1 MRAAYRA
8 LAKAWHPDV
17 NRANESAAQEMMV
30 RLNLAYDRAM
40 KVVRERAQGEQETIL
55 PDAFAVAQQLFV
67 RGLVRD
73 ALRMLNRAPL
83 RDGPWYALQGAI
95 LLRLGEPGA
104 AHASYRAAVRLE
116 PGNEAYRAGALQAA
130 VRMRRKPTVA
140 DKITRWVRRAVYPLR
155 VARIK

>member
-1 MRAAYRA
+1 
-8 LAKAWHPDV
+8 
-17 NRANESAAQEMMV
+17 MMV

-40 KVVRERAQGEQETIL
+40 KLIRERAENEQETIL
-55 PDAFAVAQQLFV
+55 PDAFAVAQQLFA

-95 LLRLGEPGA
+95 LLRLGEAEA
-104 AHASYRAAVRLE
+104 AHTSYRAAVRLE

-130 VRMRRKPTVA
+130 VRMRREKTPVG
-140 DKITRWVRRAVYPLR
+140 KIARWARRAVHP
-155 VARIK
+155 VHTARIK